1 MRVKELYN
9 VFKEFN
15 DIDEVIIPPKRDI
28 RDKRYGFIRFFKVN
42 DKRLLATKLDNIFLG
57 NMKIEV
63 YTPRF
68 A

>member
-1 MRVKELYN
+1 M
-9 VFKEFN
+9 
-15 DIDEVIIPPKRDI
+15 DT

-42 DKRLLATKLDNIFLG
+42 GKRLLATKLDNIFLG